1 MNKNKMLLI
10 ITFISSFLSVD
21 STAGIQHRNHGADGT
36 CHIVSSRILYPLVS
50 AIEASKITREK

>member
-1 MNKNKMLLI
+1 MLLI